1 MVGIVRM
8 YVYKQGVA
16 NVFDFP
22 KSEAKEAY
30 KTLLSQGYTIY
41 HTVLV

>member
-1 MVGIVRM
+1 MVGLVRM

-22 KSEAKEAY
+22 KSEAKQAY
-30 KTLLSQGYTIY
+30 QRLLADGYTVY
-41 HTVLV
+41 HSVLV

>member
-1 MVGIVRM
+1 M

-22 KSEAKEAY
+22 KSEAKRAY
-30 KTLLSQGYTIY
+30 QRLLSDGYTVY
-41 HTVLV
+41 HSVLV